1 MREYE
6 TKNQELALI
15 NNYTNEQLIS
25 ARDEIDDRIFKK
37 IDTFYNLI
45 KQVGLNTKTKT
56 V

>member
-1 MREYE
+1 VREYE

-25 ARDEIDDRIFKK
+25 ARDEIDRIFKK